1 MYYFAIISLHISRR
15 SRIALK
21 NKESE
26 EHLKNIANDFL
37 KDNFYPQPKY
47 EINGLIVRVGV
58 NTDTEGGLKNETVDH
73 KHTAGGAD
81 CLSIK

>member
-1 MYYFAIISLHISRR
+1 MKGRNSYQIVHLIIYG
-15 SRIALK
+15 
-21 NKESE
+21 
-26 EHLKNIANDFL
+26 D
-37 KDNFYPQPKY
+37 Y
-47 EINGLIVRVGV
+47 GLIVRVGV